1 MNRKKRPLKLLTG
14 FNLKAS
20 CICVLLA
27 MILLFPGTPLFGD
40 APPSQKV
47 ILETIRAGSHG
58 NYSSVVFEF
67 GNPFQCDKPLVHGDE
82 VRFSLKNVTTALPP
96 YREYKVAESWV
107 RLEQTGNDLN
117 VRTGLLKNLL
127 RLRYFSLEN
136 PARLVINLYR
146 DEARNVF
153 SSEKTAA
160 DSENNAKSTPAVVKD
175 RLAGQGQKNK
185 EPQATKKNIH
195 PNPPAKTTST
205 AKNQGIID
213 PSSKQQLLT
222 MNFFQ
227 GDIQEILS
235 GLAMQQKIN
244 IVTAQDVSGKV
255 SVHLYNVPFNKTLDA
270 ICRAGGFSYHKRG
283 DIYYVFKPKE
293 AQEPQA
299 ENLKLRIFKL
309 EYADMDKIQGV
320 LDAIPGIRMIK
331 IHEPSKSIIVED
343 TPENI
348 SKIEYLVRFWDFKPK
363 QVMIEAKI
371 LEVDLTD
378 DMALG
383 VNWEQIMGD
392 VRIGT
397 GGFTAATIPTD
408 TGISPVPATGEGI
421 FGNIITAVGTRH
433 QFTAALDALQ
443 TKTKIN
449 TLSTPKILAIHSK
462 PARVQ
467 VGGQQGYSVT
477 TISDGIATTSIEFID
492 TGTILEITPFI
503 DNENNVL
510 LKVQPEINSARIEEG
525 GIPVV
530 KSTQVTTWL
539 RAKNGETVFIGGL
552 IQNTR
557 TETRNRV
564 PCLGDIPGLGLL
576 FGRAFHGTGKSEL
589 IVLIT
594 PQILEDGTP
603 KDQEAI
609 EKTNEME
616 KGFKTRSSSPLD
628 LLKPLTPNIETRK
641 TQ

>member
-1 MNRKKRPLKLLTG
+1 MNLKRRPLKLLTG

-20 CICVLLA
+20 CICILFV

-40 APPSQKV
+40 EPASEAV
-47 ILETIRAGSHG
+47 ILETIRAGRHDD
-58 NYSSVVFEF
+58 YSSVVFEF
-67 GNPFQCDKPLVHGDE
+67 GNPFQCDKPVVHGDE
-82 VRFSLKNVTTALPP
+82 VRFSLKNVTTELVP
-96 YREYKVAESWV
+96 YREYTTAESWV
-107 RLEQTGNDLN
+107 RLEQAGNDLN

-127 RLRYFSLEN
+127 RFRYFSLEN
-136 PARLVINLYR
+136 PDRLAIHLYR

-160 DSENNAKSTPAVVKD
+160 DSENNAKSTLAVVKD
-175 RLAGQGQKNK
+175 RLPEQVQKNK
-185 EPQATKKNIH
+185 EPQATKTAPPKKNIH
-195 PNPPAKTTST
+195 PNPPAKTTWT
-205 AKNQGIID
+205 PKKQEIID
-213 PSSKQQLLT
+213 QSSKQQLLT

-255 SVHLYNVPFNKTLDA
+255 SVHLYNVSLAKALGA
-270 ICRAGGFSYHKRG
+270 ICRAGGFRYHKRG

-293 AQEPQA
+293 AVEPEA
-299 ENLKLRIFKL
+299 DRLKMRIFKL
-309 EYADMDKIQGV
+309 EYADMDQIQGV

-348 SKIEYLVRFWDFKPK
+348 SKIESLVRFWDAKPK

-371 LEVDLTD
+371 LEIALTD
-378 DMALG
+378 DMAMG

-397 GGFTAATIPTD
+397 GGFTTATIPTD
-408 TGISPVPATGEGI
+408 TGISPIPTTGEGI
-421 FGNIITAVGTRH
+421 FGNVITSVGTRH
-433 QFTAALDALQ
+433 QFTAALDALR

-477 TISDGIATTSIEFID
+477 TVSDGIATTSIEFID

-503 DNENNVL
+503 DHENNVL

-530 KSTQVTTWL
+530 NSTLVTTWL
-539 RAKNGETVFIGGL
+539 MAKNGETVFIGGL
-552 IQNTR
+552 IQNTS

-603 KDQEAI
+603 NYQQVI

-616 KGFKTRSSSPLD
+616 KDLKTKSLSPLD
-628 LLKPLTPNIETRK
+628 LLKPNP
-641 TQ
+641 

>member
-1 MNRKKRPLKLLTG
+1 MNHKRQRSKFLTG
-14 FNLKAS
+14 FILKAS
-20 CICVLLA
+20 FRCTLL
-27 MILLFPGTPLFGD
+27 ILILFLSGTPLFGD
-40 APPSQKV
+40 KPPSEKV
-47 ILETIRAGSHG
+47 ILKTIRAGRYVDH
-58 NYSSVVFEF
+58 SVIVFEF
-67 GNPFQCDKPLVHGDE
+67 GNPFQFDKPVVQGKE
-82 VRFSLKNVTTALPP
+82 VRFRLKNVTTPLAP
-96 YREYKVAESWV
+96 YREYKTAESWV
-107 RLEQTGNDLN
+107 RLEQSGNDLN

-127 RLRYFSLEN
+127 KLRYFSLEN
-136 PARLVINLYR
+136 PDRLVIKLYR
-146 DEARNVF
+146 DEDRNIL
-153 SSEKTAA
+153 SSKKTT
-160 DSENNAKSTPAVVKD
+160 DVSENHTRSTLAVVKD
-175 RLAGQGQKNK
+175 PLLEQIKKNK
-185 EPQATKKNIH
+185 EPQATKTTIPQRNII
-195 PNPPAKTTST
+195 PNPPAKKTST
-205 AKNQGIID
+205 AKNQEI
-213 PSSKQQLLT
+213 SKQPSKRQLLT
-222 MNFFQ
+222 LNFFQ

-244 IVTAQDVSGKV
+244 IVTDRDVSGKV
-255 SVHLYNVPFNKTLDA
+255 SVHLYQVPLVKALDA
-270 ICRAGGFSYHKRG
+270 ICRAGGFRYHKRG
-283 DIYYVFKPKE
+283 DVFYVFKPKK
-293 AQEPQA
+293 AQEPDA
-299 ENLKLRIFKL
+299 ERLKMRIFKL

-320 LDAIPGIRMIK
+320 LDALPGIRMIK

-348 SKIEYLVRFWDFKPK
+348 SKIESLVRFWDARPK

-397 GGFTAATIPTD
+397 GGFTTATIPTD
-408 TGISPVPATGEGI
+408 TPVSPVPPSGEGI
-421 FGNIITAVGTRH
+421 FGNVITGVGTRH

-503 DNENNVL
+503 DHENNVL

-530 KSTQVTTWL
+530 NSTLVTTWL

-564 PCLGDIPGLGLL
+564 PCLGDIPGLALL
-576 FGRAFHGTGKSEL
+576 FGRAFHSTGKSEL

-594 PQILEDGTP
+594 PQILEDGPP
-603 KDQEAI
+603 KDQQSI

-616 KGFKTRSSSPLD
+616 KELKTRSLSPLD
-628 LLKPLTPNIETRK
+628 LLKPLKP
-641 TQ
+641 

>member
-1 MNRKKRPLKLLTG
+1 MNRKKRPLKLLTE
-14 FNLKAS
+14 FMLKAS
-20 CICVLLA
+20 RICILFVI
-27 MILLFPGTPLFGD
+27 ILLSTGPKLFG
-40 APPSQKV
+40 AALPSQAV
-47 ILETIRAGSHG
+47 ILETIQADRHDDYASI
-58 NYSSVVFEF
+58 VFEF
-67 GNPFQCDKPLVHGDE
+67 GNPFQLDKPVAYNDE
-82 VRFSLKNVTTALPP
+82 VWFRLKNVKTVLAP
-96 YREYKVAESWV
+96 YREYKNSESWV
-107 RLEQTGNDLN
+107 RLEKAGNDLN
-117 VRTGLLKNLL
+117 VRMGLLKNFL
-127 RLRYFSLEN
+127 RFSYFSLEN
-136 PARLVINLYR
+136 PDRLVINLCW
-146 DEARNVF
+146 DEHGNVF

-160 DSENNAKSTPAVVKD
+160 DPENNAESTPAVVKD
-175 RLAGQGQKNK
+175 RLPEEAPEGKILQETKTTA
-185 EPQATKKNIH
+185 PKKNIH

-205 AKNQGIID
+205 AKNQEIID

-222 MNFFQ
+222 MNFYQ

-255 SVHLYNVPFNKTLDA
+255 SVHLYNVPFNKILDA
-270 ICRAGGFSYHKRG
+270 ICRAGGFRYHKKG

-293 AQEPQA
+293 AVELQTEI
-299 ENLKLRIFKL
+299 LKLRIFKL
-309 EYADMDKIQGV
+309 EYADMDKIQEV

-348 SKIEYLVRFWDFKPK
+348 SKIESLVRFWDAKPK

-371 LEVDLTD
+371 LEIELTD
-378 DMALG
+378 DMTLG

-397 GGFTAATIPTD
+397 GGFTGAIIPTD
-408 TGISPVPATGEGI
+408 TGISPVPETGEGI
-421 FGNIITAVGTRH
+421 FGNIITGVGTRH
-433 QFTAALDALQ
+433 QFTAALNALR
-443 TKTKIN
+443 TKTKVN
-449 TLSTPKILAIHSK
+449 TLSTPKILAIHNK

-477 TISDGIATTSIEFID
+477 TVSDGISTMSIEWID
-492 TGTILEITPFI
+492 TGTILEITPYI
-503 DNENNVL
+503 DHENNVL

-530 KSTQVTTWL
+530 KSTMVTTWL

-576 FGRAFHGTGKSEL
+576 FGRTSHGTGKSEL

-594 PQILEDGTP
+594 PQILEDATP

-609 EKTNEME
+609 EKTNQME
-616 KGFKTRSSSPLD
+616 KGLKTKSLSPLD
-628 LLKPLTPNIETRK
+628 LLKPFSP
-641 TQ
+641 